1 MEILANSNVVSP
13 ASSVCFLTGVSRP
26 TSLSR
31 VSHRLSDDKSIAL
44 AELLQVLCCGEESAV
59 FAFQRL
65 AGKESLQE
73 VSRREL
79 LRISSEE
86 EVHEVLLSGLR
97 ASLPSLEVDLGLQR
111 RLRRFF
117 ISLESREMG
126 VHFARLAALDSGVCA
141 ILGELQRPEAV
152 LKGKEHGILEIFR
165 KIHQD
170 EANHVRTALTLGREM
185 LERKRLEDEI
195 MNTRERL
202 SKLLMSKTHA
212 FEALGVDSD
221 RLHKKLNRCPRLS

>member
-1 MEILANSNVVSP
+1 MELLKVSSDVTPASNV
-13 ASSVCFLTGVSRP
+13 CFVTGIARP
-26 TSLSR
+26 KTLGR
-31 VSHRLSDDKSIAL
+31 VEHRLGDSAALAL

-65 AGKESLQE
+65 SGKACLQE
-73 VSRREL
+73 FSRREL
-79 LRISSEE
+79 LRIASEE

-97 ASLPSLEVDLGLQR
+97 ASLPNIEVDAGLQR

-141 ILGELQRPEAV
+141 VLGELQRPQAI
-152 LKGKEHGILEIFR
+152 LKDREHGILRIFR

-170 EANHVRTALTLGREM
+170 EANHVRTALTLGIEM

-195 MNTRERL
+195 MQTRERL
-202 SKLLMSKTHA
+202 SQLLMSKSSA
-212 FEALGVDSD
+212 FETLGVDSD
-221 RLHKKLNRCPRLS
+221 RLKAKLNRCPRLS